1 MGVADVR
8 SVAATDAR
16 GSMRRST
23 TKLARFAWR
32 ASRNLICAVPG
43 GSQLLFPPTTL
54 AHRFGRD
61 DVEYALN
68 VYRHHRSQLARAGF
82 KGAAALLEVGPG
94 RNLGTSL
101 LWWSWA
107 IAEGRHG
114 ARVLLWDVHRN
125 AQPEAP
131 GFWSDLADQLL
142 KRVASDTGLSE
153 MVGDRHKAV
162 LAEVR
167 AAQRQPDIE
176 YLVCP
181 IEQFETALDGRVFDL
196 VSSHA
201 ALEHVWWIDKLWRIL
216 GRATAPDG
224 WHSHRIDLADHG
236 RRSDNYLEML
246 EWSPTGWWLTMRFTP
261 GAINRWRAA
270 EHEAALVAQ
279 GVCIRAVERERRAK
293 LPVPRCR
300 LARRFRDLSEEELT
314 TTAIDIVGL
323 RDRTVCT
330 F

>member
-1 MGVADVR
+1 MKR
-8 SVAATDAR
+8 LS
-16 GSMRRST
+16 
-23 TKLARFAWR
+23 TKLARFVWR
-32 ASRNLICAVPG
+32 ASRNLICLVPG
-43 GSQLLFPPTTL
+43 GAQLLFPPEAL
-54 AHRFGRD
+54 AHRFGRGD
-61 DVEYALN
+61 AEYALK
-68 VYRHHRSQLARAGF
+68 VYRHHRTQLEQTGF
-82 KGAAALLEVGPG
+82 EGATTFLEVGPG

-107 IAEGRHG
+107 AAEGRHG
-114 ARVLLWDVHRN
+114 ARALLWDVHRN
-125 AQPEAP
+125 ALPDAP
-131 GFWSDLADQLL
+131 GFRSDLAGHLL
-142 KRVASDTGLSE
+142 EQVASDTELNE
-153 MVGDRHKAV
+153 IVGNRHRAV
-162 LAEVR
+162 LAEVS
-167 AAQRQPDIE
+167 AARRQPDIE

-201 ALEHVWWIDKLWRIL
+201 ALEHVWWIDRLWGIL
-216 GRATAPDG
+216 GRATALDG

-246 EWSPTGWWLTMRFTP
+246 EWSPVAWWLTMRLVP

-300 LARRFRDLSEEELT
+300 LARRFRELGDEELT
-314 TTAIDIVGL
+314 TTAIDIVGR
-323 RDRTVCT
+323 RDRAVCAS
-330 F
+330 